1 MSKEK
6 WKQEKRVHF
15 VDCCDDGIR
24 DKVCPILEQH
34 FTLIFDSVNPEYV
47 FYSAYGEEHLAYDC
61 IRIFITGENITPNF
75 TICDYAIG
83 FDHLHF
89 LDRYLRYPLY
99 LFYEADVQTAA
110 KKHESITQSTLK
122 SKSRFC
128 NFVVS
133 NGNADPYREQVFYA
147 LNAYKRVDSGGRYLN
162 NIGGSVADKFAFQS
176 ECRFSLC
183 FENSSTPGYLTEKL
197 IQAAAAQTIPIYWG
211 DTLATKPLCDGGGIN
226 AKAFINAH
234 SFSSLESLIA
244 HIAEIEADK
253 TKQLAILQ
261 EPLFLDS
268 NHIELFE
275 KQLEQFLLAIFSQPY
290 ERSFRRGR
298 VMWQSFVEQ
307 RYKRAMH
314 LLALEDRIKAPYRKL
329 RQFLR
334 AFWDSLKEK
343 RSHT

>member
-24 DKVCPILEQH
+24 DKVCPILEQY

-211 DTLATKPLCDGGGIN
+211 DTLATKPLCDGGGHKCKGIYQC
-226 AKAFINAH
+226 A
-234 SFSSLESLIA
+234 
-244 HIAEIEADK
+244 
-253 TKQLAILQ
+253 
-261 EPLFLDS
+261 
-268 NHIELFE
+268 
-275 KQLEQFLLAIFSQPY
+275 
-290 ERSFRRGR
+290 
-298 VMWQSFVEQ
+298 
-307 RYKRAMH
+307 
-314 LLALEDRIKAPYRKL
+314 
-329 RQFLR
+329 
-334 AFWDSLKEK
+334 
-343 RSHT
+343 

>member
-99 LFYEADVQTAA
+99 LFYEQDVKRASQ
-110 KKHESITQSTLK
+110 KHKDIDEKLLA

-211 DTLATKPLCDGGGIN
+211 DPLATKPLFDGGG
-226 AKAFINAH
+226 A
-234 SFSSLESLIA
+234 
-244 HIAEIEADK
+244 
-253 TKQLAILQ
+253 
-261 EPLFLDS
+261 
-268 NHIELFE
+268 
-275 KQLEQFLLAIFSQPY
+275 
-290 ERSFRRGR
+290 
-298 VMWQSFVEQ
+298 
-307 RYKRAMH
+307 
-314 LLALEDRIKAPYRKL
+314 
-329 RQFLR
+329 
-334 AFWDSLKEK
+334 
-343 RSHT
+343 